1 MILSTKSYRRLSICL
16 YQDQPDHKGMN
27 QQAISNKKVIL
38 VSESDFD
45 STVLQSE
52 VPVFVDFYADWCG
65 PCNMIAPT
73 IEALS
78 EEYAGK
84 VKFVK
89 INVDNNQQLAMKYD
103 ILSIP
108 TSMLFEN
115 GTVKDRLIGAYP
127 ASAYRQ
133 RIDHALGPIR
143 SETATPSVTQES
155 MSHTCHACG
164 SESPCIYPGP
174 EPNAALRYH
183 DCRFC
188 GSTWREAPSS
198 N

>member
-1 MILSTKSYRRLSICL
+1 
-16 YQDQPDHKGMN
+16 MN
-27 QQAISNKKVIL
+27 KQAISNEKVIL

-78 EEYAGK
+78 EEYTGK
-84 VKFVK
+84 VKFV
-89 INVDNNQQLAMKYD
+89 NQQLAMKYD

-115 GTVKDRLIGAYP
+115 GIVKDSLIGAYP
-127 ASAYRQ
+127 ASAYRE
-133 RIDHALGPIR
+133 RIDHALGPR
-143 SETATPSVTQES
+143 SFETGT
-155 MSHTCHACG
+155 
-164 SESPCIYPGP
+164 
-174 EPNAALRYH
+174 
-183 DCRFC
+183 
-188 GSTWREAPSS
+188 STARQ
-198 N
+198 

>member
-1 MILSTKSYRRLSICL
+1 
-16 YQDQPDHKGMN
+16 MN
-27 QQAISNKKVIL
+27 KQATSNKKVIL

-52 VPVFVDFYADWCG
+52 IPVFVDFYADWCG

-103 ILSIP
+103 IMSIP

-115 GTVKDRLIGAYP
+115 GSVKDSLIGAYP

-133 RIDHALGPIR
+133 RIDRAIGSRRL
-143 SETATPSVTQES
+143 ETSTPTGRQ
-155 MSHTCHACG
+155 
-164 SESPCIYPGP
+164 
-174 EPNAALRYH
+174 
-183 DCRFC
+183 
-188 GSTWREAPSS
+188 
-198 N
+198 

>member
-1 MILSTKSYRRLSICL
+1 M
-16 YQDQPDHKGMN
+16 HMN
-27 QQAISNKKVIL
+27 KQAVSNEKVIP
-38 VSESDFD
+38 VNETDFD

-108 TSMLFEN
+108 TSMLFEK
-115 GTVKDRLIGAYP
+115 GTVKDSLIGAYP

-133 RIDHALGPIR
+133 RIDHAL
-143 SETATPSVTQES
+143 TPSRLAQTN
-155 MSHTCHACG
+155 
-164 SESPCIYPGP
+164 P
-174 EPNAALRYH
+174 EVKR
-183 DCRFC
+183 
-188 GSTWREAPSS
+188 
-198 N
+198 

>member
-1 MILSTKSYRRLSICL
+1 MILSTNSYRCSSIHL
-16 YQDQPDHKGMN
+16 YPDQPDLRDMN
-27 QQAISNKKVIL
+27 KQAVNNEKV
-38 VSESDFD
+38 VPVNETDFD
-45 STVLQSE
+45 STVLESE

-115 GTVKDRLIGAYP
+115 GTVKDSLIGAYP

-133 RIDHALGPIR
+133 RIDHALGPGR
-143 SETATPSVTQES
+143 LETGTPTV
-155 MSHTCHACG
+155 
-164 SESPCIYPGP
+164 
-174 EPNAALRYH
+174 R
-183 DCRFC
+183 R
-188 GSTWREAPSS
+188 
-198 N
+198 